1 VFIVCVWASFGVPVI
16 AVEHSEAMPI
26 LIDRELVLRR
36 SPRGSDL
43 CKLRWRLRLGGR
55 VE

>member
-26 LIDRELVLRR
+26 VFDRELVVWRG
-36 SPRGSDL
+36 PRESDL
-43 CKLRWRLRLGGR
+43 CELRWHLRLCGR